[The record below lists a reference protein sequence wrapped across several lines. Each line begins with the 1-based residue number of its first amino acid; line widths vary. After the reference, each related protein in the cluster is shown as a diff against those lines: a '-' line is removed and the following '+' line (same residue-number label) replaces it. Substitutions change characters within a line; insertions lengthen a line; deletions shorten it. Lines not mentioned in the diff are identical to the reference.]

1 MMLPAWPRKSAAG
14 SGGGK
19 GGGGDDGDGG
29 DDREVE
35 VLIRQVAKTLVIL
48 DEHAGGGHNGHT
60 IEKHVKKENDWLSNR
75 QKTERT
81 GSTSFYTK
89 EIANTCVSQIIF
101 HYRKEIA
108 AWISRGQK
116 QQVHFELSFST
127 MVGYGL
133 NENGQYVSEIN
144 KVRIVLVKTE
154 NFYRVVTSFP
164 LAPNA

>member
-48 DEHAGGGHNGHT
+48 DEHEGGGHNGHT

-127 MVGYGL
+127 MVGYGF
-133 NENGQYVSEIN
+133 NENGQYFSEIN